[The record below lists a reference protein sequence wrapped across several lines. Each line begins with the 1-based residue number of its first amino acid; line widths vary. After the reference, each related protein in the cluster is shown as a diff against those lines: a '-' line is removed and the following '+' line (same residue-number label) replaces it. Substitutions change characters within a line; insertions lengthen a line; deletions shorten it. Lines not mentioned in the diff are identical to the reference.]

1 MLFDP
6 TPCTW
11 QGDVTNA
18 LRQLD
23 GFEEAAKR
31 LFPDAEVVKVYG
43 HQGITA
49 ETEAEVKKLGI
60 KSIERIGNTYTPPA
74 ISGTVGSVLMP
85 DRSPAQSART
95 ERR

>member
-23 GFEEAAKR
+23 GYAMAAKR
-31 LFPDAEVVKVYG
+31 AFPNAEIVKVYG

-49 ETEAEVKKLGI
+49 ETKAEVKKLGI
-60 KSIERIGNTYTPPA
+60 KSIERIGNTY
-74 ISGTVGSVLMP
+74 SRL
-85 DRSPAQSART
+85 Q
-95 ERR
+95 

>member
-18 LRQLD
+18 RRQLD
-23 GFEEAAKR
+23 GYEEAAKR
-31 LFPDAEVVKVYG
+31 LFSNAEIVKVYG

-49 ETEAEVKKLGI
+49 ETKVEVKKLGI
-60 KSIERIGNTYTPPA
+60 KSIERIGNTLWRWSITR
-74 ISGTVGSVLMP
+74 L
-85 DRSPAQSART
+85 
-95 ERR
+95 

>member
-23 GFEEAAKR
+23 GYEMAAKR
-31 LFPDAEVVKVYG
+31 VFPNAEIVKVYG

-49 ETEAEVKKLGI
+49 ETKAEVKKLGI
-60 KSIERIGNTYTPPA
+60 KSIERIGNTY
-74 ISGTVGSVLMP
+74 
-85 DRSPAQSART
+85 SPLQ
-95 ERR
+95 

>member
-18 LRQLD
+18 QRQLD
-23 GFEEAAKR
+23 GYEKVAKQQ
-31 LFPDAEVVKVYG
+31 FPKAEVVKVYS

-49 ETEAEVKKLGI
+49 ETKAEVKKLGI
-60 KSIERIGNTYTPPA
+60 MSFERIGNTY
-74 ISGTVGSVLMP
+74 
-85 DRSPAQSART
+85 SPLQ
-95 ERR
+95 

>member
-18 LRQLD
+18 RRQLD
-23 GFEEAAKR
+23 GYEEAAKR
-31 LFPDAEVVKVYG
+31 LFSNAEIVKVYG

-49 ETEAEVKKLGI
+49 ETEAELKKLGI
-60 KSIERIGNTYTPPA
+60 KSI
-74 ISGTVGSVLMP
+74 
-85 DRSPAQSART
+85 DRCRASYHEFPS
-95 ERR
+95 

>member
-18 LRQLD
+18 RRQLD
-23 GFEEAAKR
+23 GYEEAAKR
-31 LFPDAEVVKVYG
+31 LFSNAEIVKVYG

-49 ETEAEVKKLGI
+49 ETEAELKKLGI
-60 KSIERIGNTYTPPA
+60 KSIERIGNTYTPQASLLGAPCE
-74 ISGTVGSVLMP
+74 GQG
-85 DRSPAQSART
+85 R
-95 ERR
+95 

>member
-23 GFEEAAKR
+23 GYAMAAKR
-31 LFPDAEVVKVYG
+31 AFPNAEIVKVYG

-49 ETEAEVKKLGI
+49 ETEAELKKLGI
-60 KSIERIGNTYTPPA
+60 RAS
-74 ISGTVGSVLMP
+74 
-85 DRSPAQSART
+85 SASATRYGGGV
-95 ERR
+95 

>member
-6 TPCTW
+6 TPYTW

-23 GFEEAAKR
+23 GYEMAAKR
-31 LFPDAEVVKVYG
+31 VFPNAEIVKVYG

-49 ETEAEVKKLGI
+49 ETKAEVKKLGI
-60 KSIERIGNTYTPPA
+60 KSIERIGNTY
-74 ISGTVGSVLMP
+74 
-85 DRSPAQSART
+85 SPLQ
-95 ERR
+95 